1 MRRYSWSCDAA
12 PLPTAETMMGQSDD
26 ILDTPQLDYEAW
38 RDLLRAMCGRDN
50 PEGIEPNAFTGWVRP
65 VSVCGFTALDIGCN
79 AHRIERTYRDVRL
92 DGVDHYFAVFQVGG
106 QSAMTHNDQSVRL
119 AVGDVALVDA
129 ARPVTYFANN
139 GSEPWNTVTLNL
151 PRETL
156 VSHLGFDPPGG
167 ICRRGETMAGRL
179 LFDLIRN
186 TDKAEGSAFS
196 PADSYM
202 QLAVYDLVGALF
214 APSDAW
220 AVSRHADKL
229 FTRIRAVIE
238 DRFADPDFGPSEVA
252 AEAGIRCV
260 TSRSSLRSAAR
271 PAVNSSIRFVWITP
285 RASCIAGRHWEQAS
299 LSARSPTPAAS
310 VTILISPEN
319 FAAGSVILRGG
330 PPEI

>member
-1 MRRYSWSCDAA
+1 
-12 PLPTAETMMGQSDD
+12 MGQSDD

-38 RDLLRAMCGRDN
+38 RDLLRAMCGRYN

-106 QSAMTHNDQSVRL
+106 QSAMTHNDQAVRL
-119 AVGDVALVDA
+119 GVGDVALVDA

-179 LFDLIRN
+179 LR
-186 TDKAEGSAFS
+186 TYSGYRQS
-196 PADSYM
+196 
-202 QLAVYDLVGALF
+202 
-214 APSDAW
+214 
-220 AVSRHADKL
+220 
-229 FTRIRAVIE
+229 
-238 DRFADPDFGPSEVA
+238 
-252 AEAGIRCV
+252 
-260 TSRSSLRSAAR
+260 
-271 PAVNSSIRFVWITP
+271 
-285 RASCIAGRHWEQAS
+285 
-299 LSARSPTPAAS
+299 
-310 VTILISPEN
+310 
-319 FAAGSVILRGG
+319 
-330 PPEI
+330 